1 MEISAASLGNRP
13 HAIRKIPPVAI
24 EKRFTTLFIA
34 TRPTFWL
41 KEVFG
46 STPNTA
52 ASEDPRPSHIT
63 PPESSLSV
71 ASLPRPPSV
80 IPEISPTVSTAVT
93 INMMPIGTIAL
104 ASNTH
109 LTGMIF
115 GTANQDA
122 LATLSQLRTQ
132 DLVASTVAPA
142 SST

>member
-1 MEISAASLGNRP
+1 MLQASETGP

-24 EKRFTTLFIA
+24 QKRFTTLFIA

-41 KEVFG
+41 KDVFG
-46 STPNTA
+46 STPNSA
-52 ASEDPRPSHIT
+52 AKEDPSPSHIT

-93 INMMPIGTIAL
+93 INMIRIGTIAR

-109 LTGMIF
+109 FTGISA
-115 GTANQDA
+115 GTANHFC
-122 LATLSQLRTQ
+122 LSN
-132 DLVASTVAPA
+132 LVPVENPGPL
-142 SST
+142 

>member
-46 STPNTA
+46 STPNAA

-93 INMMPIGTIAL
+93 INIMQIGTIAL

-109 LTGMIF
+109 LTGIIF